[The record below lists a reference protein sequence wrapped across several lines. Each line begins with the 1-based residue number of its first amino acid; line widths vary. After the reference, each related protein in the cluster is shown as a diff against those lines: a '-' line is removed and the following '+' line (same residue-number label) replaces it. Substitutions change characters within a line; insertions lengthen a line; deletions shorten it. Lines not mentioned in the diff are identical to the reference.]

1 MINCCLSR
9 VLDELHAGGVADPLG
24 HRLDLAT
31 LRDTLDRLAE
41 GRDARQWFH
50 PLCGALLAVLRAEE
64 VPDPLHQ
71 PLTLAAVWADLACLS
86 GEAPPAAVTARLGA
100 TGPDELGMAPVP
112 PLSGA
117 AGAGEDGA
125 PGAGTGLVLT

>member
-9 VLDELHAGGVADPLG
+9 VLDELQAGGVADPLG

-86 GEAPPAAVTARLGA
+86 GEAPPAVVAARLGD
-100 TGPDELGMAPVP
+100 TGLDEFERAPVAP
-112 PLSGA
+112 SGA
-117 AGAGEDGA
+117 AGTGGDGA
-125 PGAGTGLVLT
+125 SGAGTGPVLT